1 MDAATNPAD
10 GVRVAYRVTP
20 RKNPGTGDGA
30 QPDAGRDAGAADATP
45 LVLVHGTA
53 LSQAVWRGF
62 GYLKA
67 FASERTVVTLDLR
80 GHGRSGKPH
89 DQASYA
95 MDRFVGDV
103 LAVLEEAGIERAHYL
118 GYSLGGRVG
127 FSLAA
132 SHPERLASFTSLAGA
147 PGTGRGAF
155 DRVFFDGA
163 VAALERGGM
172 PAFLADWERASG
184 HPVDPLTRQAF
195 EANDGAALAAYMRAN
210 DGDVRGTDAEIA
222 AFPMPVL
229 LLAGTRDAER
239 LHAAEHVHGLLPH
252 SELHTL
258 DAATHADTPRH
269 PQVIPLLKAFL
280 AKVP

>member
-1 MDAATNPAD
+1 VDAAANPLD

-20 RKNPGTGDGA
+20 ASGTAEPG
-30 QPDAGRDAGAADATP
+30 ATP

-53 LSQAVWRGF
+53 LSQAIWRGF

-67 FASERTVVTLDLR
+67 FSPERPVVTLDLR

-89 DQASYA
+89 DEAAYA
-95 MDRFVGDV
+95 MDRFQADV
-103 LAVLEEAGIERAHYL
+103 LAVLDETGIARAHYL
-118 GYSLGGRVG
+118 GYSLGARVG

-132 SHPERLASFTSLAGA
+132 DHPERLASFTSLGGA

-155 DRVFFDGA
+155 DRVFFEGA
-163 VAALERGGM
+163 VVSLERGGM

-210 DGDVRGTDAEIA
+210 DGDLRVTDAEIA
-222 AFPMPVL
+222 GFPMPVL
-229 LLAGTRDAER
+229 LLAGTRDPER
-239 LHAAEHVHGLLPH
+239 LRAAEHVHALLPH
-252 SELHTL
+252 STLHTL
-258 DAATHADTPRH
+258 DAATHGDTPRH
-269 PQVIPLLKAFL
+269 PQVIPLLSQFL
-280 AKVP
+280 ARA

>member
-1 MDAATNPAD
+1 MDAATNPLD
-10 GVRVAYRVTP
+10 GVRIAYRVTP
-20 RKNPGTGDGA
+20 A
-30 QPDAGRDAGAADATP
+30 SGAAAPEATP

-53 LSQAVWRGF
+53 LSQAIWRGF

-67 FASERTVVTLDLR
+67 YTPERTVVTLDLR

-89 DQASYA
+89 EEAAYA
-95 MDRFVGDV
+95 MDRFQADV
-103 LAVLEEAGIERAHYL
+103 LSVLDEVGIERAHYL

-132 SHPERLASFTSLAGA
+132 EHPGRLASFTSLGGA

-163 VAALERGGM
+163 VASLERGGM
-172 PAFLADWERASG
+172 PAFLADWQRASG
-184 HPVDPLTRQAF
+184 HPLDALTRQAF

-210 DGDVRGTDAEIA
+210 DGDVRVSDEQIA

-229 LLAGTRDAER
+229 LLAGTRDTER
-239 LHAAEHVHGLLPH
+239 LRAAEHVHGLLPH
-252 SELHTL
+252 STLHTL
-258 DAATHADTPRH
+258 DAAAHADTPRH
-269 PQVIPLLKAFL
+269 PQVIPLLKEFL
-280 AKVP
+280 ERA